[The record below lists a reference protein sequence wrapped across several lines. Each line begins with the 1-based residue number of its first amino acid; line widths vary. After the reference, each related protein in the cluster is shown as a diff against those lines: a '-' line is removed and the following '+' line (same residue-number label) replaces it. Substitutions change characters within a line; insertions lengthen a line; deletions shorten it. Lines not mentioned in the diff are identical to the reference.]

1 MGGQTVN
8 RPTTSHS
15 RQSVS
20 REGMEGKG
28 GSLIKYRCDRA
39 SIEALEVDSETS
51 KTVRFHT
58 YFERG
63 GIITSLD
70 STEWKSGRWFDTWAE
85 AKAHLLKLHDQRV
98 AGFRDSLA
106 LAEADLERARQIEEP
121 E

>member
-1 MGGQTVN
+1 M
-8 RPTTSHS
+8 
-15 RQSVS
+15 
-20 REGMEGKG
+20 
-28 GSLIKYRCDRA
+28 IKYRCDRA

-85 AKAHLLKLHDQRV
+85 AKAYLFRLHQKRV
-98 AGFRDSLA
+98 DDLRGQLEEAEISLQA
-106 LAEADLERARQIEEP
+106 VKRMEEP
-121 E
+121 

>member
-1 MGGQTVN
+1 M
-8 RPTTSHS
+8 
-15 RQSVS
+15 
-20 REGMEGKG
+20 
-28 GSLIKYRCDRA
+28 IKFRCDRA

-85 AKAHLLKLHDQRV
+85 AKAHLVSQHVK
-98 AGFRDSLA
+98 RDADIEGRLE
-106 LAEADLERARQIEEP
+106 EAKASLERVKKMEKP
-121 E
+121 DG